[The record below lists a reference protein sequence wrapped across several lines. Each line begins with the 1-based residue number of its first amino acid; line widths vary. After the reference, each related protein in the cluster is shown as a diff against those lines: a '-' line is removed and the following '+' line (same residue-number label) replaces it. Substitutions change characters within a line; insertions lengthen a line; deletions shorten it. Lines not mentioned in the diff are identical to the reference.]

1 MNLIENHTEFLII
14 EIHHYV
20 FIIFSDRFADNGIEK
35 PFIILMKQQ
44 VYFVINRQMFDEII
58 VKGFFKRSVLVEQ
71 EQDIGHLTGYII
83 SFSRS
88 GIDQSPFAQI
98 KKGLENGIA

>member
-44 VYFVINRQMFDEII
+44 VYFVINRQMFDETI

-71 EQDIGHLTGYII
+71 EQDIGHLTR
-83 SFSRS
+83 SRKS
-88 GIDQSPFAQI
+88 RKALKTVSRDTPYSA
-98 KKGLENGIA
+98 LN

>member
-44 VYFVINRQMFDEII
+44 VYFVINRQMFDETI
-58 VKGFFKRSVLVEQ
+58 VKGFFKRSVLVEHWSPDWLHNILFPEWNRSVPVRANQ
-71 EQDIGHLTGYII
+71 E
-83 SFSRS
+83 R
-88 GIDQSPFAQI
+88 P
-98 KKGLENGIA
+98 

>member
-44 VYFVINRQMFDEII
+44 VYFVINRQMFDETI
-58 VKGFFKRSVLVEQ
+58 VKGFFKRSVLVQQ
-71 EQDIGHLTGYII
+71 EQDIGHLLVT
-83 SFSRS
+83 
-88 GIDQSPFAQI
+88 
-98 KKGLENGIA
+98 